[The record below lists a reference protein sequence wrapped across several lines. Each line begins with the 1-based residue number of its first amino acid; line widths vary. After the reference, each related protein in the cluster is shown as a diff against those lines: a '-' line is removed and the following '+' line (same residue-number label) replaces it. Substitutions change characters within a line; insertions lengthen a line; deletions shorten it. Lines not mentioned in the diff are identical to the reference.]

1 MHNRELTHIMN
12 TESSKYQFIVKTKY
26 SVCCQLRETYI
37 KTKKA
42 KARVETL
49 KIQILLLPPFV
60 LNI

>member
-12 TESSKYQFIVKTKY
+12 TESSKYQLIVKTKY

-49 KIQILLLPPFV
+49 KIQIL
-60 LNI
+60 